1 LLGQN
6 ELRAEIAQL
15 EEERKQLEEKIRK
28 QKKATEDEEGFQEM
42 LAITSELRQAQEAE
56 ARAQDRLRE
65 QRIALHNAEQQ
76 YTETVSRVNEM
87 RNSNVHLQS
96 AEGLVALTCMQLA

>member
-1 LLGQN
+1 MPCQKN
-6 ELRAEIAQL
+6 ELRTEIAQL

-28 QKKATEDEEGFQEM
+28 QKKATEDEDGFQEM

-65 QRIALHNAEQQ
+65 QRIGLHNAEQHF
-76 YTETVSRVNEM
+76 TETANRLTEM
-87 RNSNVHLQS
+87 RSSNVHLQS
-96 AEGLVALTCMQLA
+96 AEG

>member
-1 LLGQN
+1 MLVSSSGQN

-42 LAITSELRQAQEAE
+42 LSITSELRQAQEAE
-56 ARAQDRLRE
+56 TRAQDRLRE

-76 YTETVSRVNEM
+76 YSEALARLNEM
-87 RNSNVHLQS
+87 RNSNFHLQS
-96 AEGLVALTCMQLA
+96 AEE